1 MRINQNIS
9 ELKPSATLLIN
20 ERVRELRNNGQEITH
35 FGFGQSPFPIYHAI
49 VQELKNNA
57 SNNHY
62 LPVNGLSKLRHQ
74 VSNFLSRRIFYAYQ
88 KRC

>member
-35 FGFGQSPFPIYHAI
+35 FGFGQSPMDSH
-49 VQELKNNA
+49 
-57 SNNHY
+57 
-62 LPVNGLSKLRHQ
+62 
-74 VSNFLSRRIFYAYQ
+74 
-88 KRC
+88 